1 MSRKRLRAYL
11 IVLAILVNV
20 VNLLPVIQS
29 PYLGDDAWRESC
41 LRGIMSL
48 TQTDLGQICWGT
60 TKDYIKDGRWYPFV
74 VYYYAAFYYLDLFY
88 YKVAGII
95 FILINVLLFAYLIQ
109 LVTRRKSSFLMALLV
124 APLFFQFRFYH
135 DPILS
140 YYYLMQL
147 ELLLIE
153 VSLIFFIRRLRNS
166 KTIYLVMSVLTFS
179 VALLVY
185 EAFYSFCVIY
195 ALVAYA
201 ELGPGA
207 KKDII
212 KFSTPFF
219 AITLINVGVS
229 IVIRLYFHTSYEGT
243 TLNLDLWSW
252 ITAFFKQVSAAIP
265 LSYFFSSEYLD
276 TALDYVRQYFS
287 DQLVVFMVLWMT
299 LWCFIWDYSYR
310 EDVVKTG
317 AGTEMKTLGL
327 MGLGFWILPAV
338 LVTLSAKYQREL
350 KWGLGYLPVYVSV
363 FGLIM
368 LSLMFLTW
376 LNNVLKRMNSF
387 SRRSVAVTTALI
399 GGALVGLNFTNNNI
413 VVHGYNAAEHYH
425 RSLIE
430 KSLSRGLMNDV
441 QEGSF
446 LVFGLPIRSW
456 DEAAFYRMHSGLTL
470 QVVKPPGFQ
479 MDDQLGTISYKEAF
493 QDYSIPSSK
502 DSLYD
507 FKHRKVPRTNF
518 AGYSAEFQRAQGVII
533 RRKLKPNRSFSR
545 PNVFFIKY
553 EAEAKDL
560 GYAVLGHLTR
570 LKTGDNSSLSAVADT
585 IRVYVN
591 IPVGQPYTE
600 ILLTG
605 NWINPDSL
613 KKMGAFLF
621 KDKDLNLVSSDEH
634 GKLLEVPM
642 ALIEQGIDPKSV
654 VATLTMIE
662 N

>member
-1 MSRKRLRAYL
+1 MSRKRLRSYL
-11 IVLAILVNV
+11 IVLAILVNLI
-20 VNLLPVIQS
+20 NLLPVIQS

-48 TQTDLGQICWGT
+48 THTDLGQILWGT
-60 TKDYIKDGRWYPFV
+60 TKDYVKDGRWYPLV

-95 FILINVLLFAYLIQ
+95 LILTNVLLFAYLIE

-153 VSLIFFIRRLRNS
+153 ISLIFFIQRLRNY
-166 KTIYLVMSVLTFS
+166 KTIYLVISVLTFS
-179 VALLVY
+179 LALLIY
-185 EAFYSFCVIY
+185 EAFYLFCLIY

-207 KKDII
+207 KRNII
-212 KFSTPFF
+212 RVSAPFF
-219 AITLINVGVS
+219 VVTLINIGISAVV
-229 IVIRLYFHTSYEGT
+229 RFHFHTSYEGT
-243 TLNLDLWSW
+243 TFSLDLWSW
-252 ITAFFKQVSAAIP
+252 ITTFLKQVSAAIP
-265 LSYFFSSEYLD
+265 LSYFFSTGYLD
-276 TALDYVRQYFS
+276 TAADYIRQYFFN
-287 DQLVVFMVLWMT
+287 QLVVFMVLWMT

-310 EDVVKTG
+310 EDAVKTR
-317 AGTEMKTLGL
+317 TEMKTLGL

-368 LSLMFLTW
+368 LALMFLTW
-376 LNNVLKRMNSF
+376 LNSVLKRMNSF

-399 GGALVGLNFTNNNI
+399 GGVLVGLNFTNNNI

-430 KSLSRGLMNDV
+430 KSLASGLMTDV
-441 QEGSF
+441 PEGSF

-479 MDDQLGTISYKEAF
+479 MDDQLGTISYTEAF

-507 FKHRKVPRTNF
+507 FKRRKVPRTSF
-518 AGYSAEFQRAQGVII
+518 SGYSAEFQRAQGVII
-533 RRKLKPNRSFSR
+533 RRKLKPNKSFSR
-545 PNVFFIKY
+545 PDVFFIKY
-553 EAEAKDL
+553 EAEAQNL

-570 LKTGDNSSLSAVADT
+570 LRTNDGSSLSAVADK

-591 IPVGQPYTE
+591 TPIGQPYNE

-605 NWINPDSL
+605 NWIDPDSL

-621 KDKDLNLVSSDEH
+621 KDKDLSLVSSDEH
-634 GKLLEVPM
+634 GKLLEVPI

-654 VATLTMIE
+654 VATLTIVE